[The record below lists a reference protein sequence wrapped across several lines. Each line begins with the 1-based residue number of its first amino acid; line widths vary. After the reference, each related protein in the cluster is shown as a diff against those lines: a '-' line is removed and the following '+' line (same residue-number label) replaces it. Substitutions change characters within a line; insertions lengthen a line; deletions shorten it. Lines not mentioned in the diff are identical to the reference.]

1 MEFPNFF
8 CIFDLSTF
16 KHNNMISQIKFRLL
30 SYLFEDWVQKE
41 ENLDVLIHA
50 KYLIEEREFEL
61 DSPQLERTIIQGF
74 KRYDN

>member
-1 MEFPNFF
+1 MLN
-8 CIFDLSTF
+8 
-16 KHNNMISQIKFRLL
+16 QIKFRLF
-30 SYLFEDWVQKE
+30 SYLFEDWIQKE
-41 ENLDVLIHA
+41 ENLDVLIHV